1 MKIRQPPNMRVR
13 NSEHP
18 SEKYGVNNMKISRD
32 KVFISL
38 SYSPRTATLKRK
50 VGNLPVHYM
59 RVRIDMEEDF

>member
-1 MKIRQPPNMRVR
+1 
-13 NSEHP
+13 
-18 SEKYGVNNMKISRD
+18 MKISRD

-59 RVRIDMEEDF
+59 RVRIDMEERFLNLRKDCSQISFQVAR